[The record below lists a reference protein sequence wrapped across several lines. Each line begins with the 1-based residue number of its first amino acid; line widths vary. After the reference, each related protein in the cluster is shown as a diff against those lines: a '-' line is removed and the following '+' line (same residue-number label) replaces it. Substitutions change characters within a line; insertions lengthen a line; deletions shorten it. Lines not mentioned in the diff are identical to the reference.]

1 MCDACYKSNFSGF
14 RYRCQKCNSYQLC
27 QDCFWRGKVSGGH
40 TNEHETRE
48 YSSFVSHFFNHYKQ
62 ITHKSVIFN
71 FNHLQKS
78 PSKQIG
84 HSLRKSFRCVPE
96 KEKNSIPRFP
106 EHPERTLDLSHIV

>member
-40 TNEHETRE
+40 TNDHETRE
-48 YSSFVSHFFNHYKQ
+48 YSSF
-62 ITHKSVIFN
+62 
-71 FNHLQKS
+71 KS

-96 KEKNSIPRFP
+96 KEKNCIPRFP
-106 EHPERTLDLSHIV
+106 EQPERTLDLSHIVTEMSMSKYVKIVRNRQSISQNRP